1 MTNERSTEL
10 TDIAYNAMMDMKKTN
25 LELWEKVRIIK
36 DLANVGEEYLIEI
49 LDKLPPVSNTT
60 LPFMLAAMQIIT
72 DKYMKQGGIG
82 IEDAVKSAKNII
94 ELKNIELE
102 KDFID

>member
-1 MTNERSTEL
+1 MTNERVTEL

-25 LELWEKVRIIK
+25 LGLREQIRVIK

-60 LPFMLAAMQIIT
+60 LPFMLAAMQIVT
-72 DKYMKQGGIG
+72 EKYMKQGGIG
-82 IEDAVKSAKNII
+82 IEDAVKSAKKII
-94 ELKNIELE
+94 ELKNIETR